1 MILGELNLTKLDER
15 FRRTDRFL
23 MEILKVRLANG
34 GLSDA
39 VAENKRKESKGE
51 VYSKRRLDI
60 EIKRID
66 RMKKWAE
73 ENEINSNFAASL
85 MYQVITESCMV
96 QDELMI
102 KKVKNHES
110 IINESDAEALYA
122 YQQQNLLEL
131 TAAVAESYEEK
142 YGKEHFGSELYFKFE
157 RKTLNGMI
165 SEGIPDKELAIDL
178 GCATGVISFDIA
190 SRFKKVIGYDISP
203 DMVAVANR
211 KKLERGLGN
220 LDFIN
225 KDIESGINLPDNS
238 VSLAIMNMGTG
249 SDLKNTKGVIAEIK
263 RVLRPSGKFLIS
275 FYNAESLLNKV
286 GFIPWPM
293 TLSAYVDPDRRCLTV
308 SYENNVYFLY
318 ARSRTVEEVKTLLSE
333 FEVDVCTYPTLAS
346 ILPNILT
353 ENCDG
358 EGNHQPNEEV
368 RKYIKKIDTELSG
381 SPLNCG
387 TYVIATGGKIS

>member
-51 VYSKRRLDI
+51 VYSKRR
-60 EIKRID
+60 
-66 RMKKWAE
+66 
-73 ENEINSNFAASL
+73 
-85 MYQVITESCMV
+85 
-96 QDELMI
+96 
-102 KKVKNHES
+102 
-110 IINESDAEALYA
+110 
-122 YQQQNLLEL
+122 
-131 TAAVAESYEEK
+131 
-142 YGKEHFGSELYFKFE
+142 
-157 RKTLNGMI
+157 
-165 SEGIPDKELAIDL
+165 LAIDL

-358 EGNHQPNEEV
+358 EGNHQPNEE
-368 RKYIKKIDTELSG
+368 E
-381 SPLNCG
+381 
-387 TYVIATGGKIS
+387 